1 MKQFR
6 DRTAVITGAASGIG
20 LELARRAAA
29 EGMNLVLADIEA
41 AKLDAAAASLGI
53 DAGRILARRTDVSR
67 EDEIAA
73 LADAAFTR
81 FGGVHLLCNNAGVGL
96 TRVSWEL
103 STADWNWVLGVDLW
117 SVIHG
122 VQHFLPRMLKQ
133 DEGGHVVN
141 TSSVAGLLSTPGM
154 AAYNVAK
161 HGVVT
166 LSETLYGELLAARA
180 KVGVSLLCPAWVPT
194 AIHESGRNR
203 QERFGEATPAEGLSA
218 TYEQRMASAVKS
230 GRLTAADMASE
241 VFAAV
246 AEDRFYVI
254 PHRKINNAIQLRMD
268 DIMNL
273 RNPTQLA

>member
-6 DRTAVITGAASGIG
+6 NRTAVITGAASGIG
-20 LELARRAAA
+20 FELARRAAS

-41 AKLDAAAASLGI
+41 AKLDAAAAGLGI
-53 DAGRILARRTDVSR
+53 DAGRILAQRTDVSR
-67 EDEIAA
+67 EEDIAA
-73 LADAAFTR
+73 LADAAFAR

-96 TRVSWEL
+96 TRVTWEL

-122 VQHFLPRMLKQ
+122 VQHFLPRMLQ
-133 DEGGHVVN
+133 QEEGGHVVN

-166 LSETLYGELLAARA
+166 LSETLYGELLAAKA
-180 KVGVSLLCPAWVPT
+180 KIGVSLLCPAWVPT
-194 AIHESGRNR
+194 AIHESARNR
-203 QERFGEATPAEGLSA
+203 PERFGANTPAGGLSA
-218 TYEQRMASAVKS
+218 AYEENMANAVKA
-230 GRLTAADMASE
+230 GRKTAADMANA
-241 VFAAV
+241 VFEAV

-268 DIMNL
+268 DIMQL
-273 RNPTQLA
+273 RNPAQLP

>member
-1 MKQFR
+1 MKEFR
-6 DRTAVITGAASGIG
+6 GRTAVITGAASGIG

-29 EGMNLVLADIEA
+29 EGMNLVLADIESERLA
-41 AKLDAAAASLGI
+41 TAVAGLG
-53 DAGRILARRTDVSR
+53 LEPARVLTLRTDVSR
-67 EDEIAA
+67 EEDVKA

-122 VQHFLPRMLKQ
+122 IQHFVPRMLQ
-133 DEGGHVVN
+133 QAEGGHVVN

-166 LSETLYGELLAARA
+166 LSETLYGELLAAKA
-180 KVGVSLLCPAWVPT
+180 KIGASLLCPAWGPT

-203 QERFGEATPAEGLSA
+203 QDRFGAAKPAEGISA
-218 TYEQRMASAVKS
+218 AYEQRMASAVKS
-230 GRLTAADMASE
+230 GRLTATDMANE

-246 AEDRFYVI
+246 IEDRFYVI

-268 DIMNL
+268 DIMQL
-273 RNPTQLA
+273 RNPTQLP

>member
-29 EGMNLVLADIEA
+29 EGMQLVLADIEEA
-41 AKLDAAAASLGI
+41 RLETAAATLDLPAERMLL
-53 DAGRILARRTDVSR
+53 RKTDVSQ
-67 EDEIAA
+67 ESEIAA
-73 LADAAFTR
+73 LADAAFAR
-81 FGGVHLLCNNAGVGL
+81 FGNVHLLCNNAGVGL
-96 TRVSWEL
+96 TRVTWEH
-103 STADWNWVLGVDLW
+103 STADWQWVLGVNLW

-122 VQHFLPRMLKQ
+122 VQHFLPRMLEQ
-133 DEGGHVVN
+133 GDEGHIVN

-154 AAYNVAK
+154 SAYNISK

-166 LSETLYGELLAARA
+166 LSETLYGELLAAKS

-194 AIHESGRNR
+194 GIHQSSRNR
-203 QERFGEATPAEGLSA
+203 QDRFGNAAPAAGLSA
-218 TYEQRMASAVKS
+218 AYEERMGQAVKR
-230 GRLTAADMASE
+230 GLLTATDMASE

-246 AEDRFYVI
+246 GEGRFYVI

-273 RNPTQLA
+273 RNPTQLP